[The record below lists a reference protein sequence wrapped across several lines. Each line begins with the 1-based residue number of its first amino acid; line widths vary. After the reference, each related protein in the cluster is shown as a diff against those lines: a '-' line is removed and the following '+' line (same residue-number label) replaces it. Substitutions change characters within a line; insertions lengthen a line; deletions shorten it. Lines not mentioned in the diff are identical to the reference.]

1 MTESRFNEIAQLIRN
16 KLQGGLSEEENIRW
30 EQWLSESP
38 DNLELAKQLEDP
50 VRLREAMKSFHAS
63 REKILG
69 RILEE
74 LPELNANH
82 RVSFIV
88 HRKSRRALIIRRSF
102 RYAAVFILLMGL
114 SGILWYTLKPGSE
127 KTVEQPVHPLTS
139 IQPGTNKAV
148 LTLGNGSR
156 IVLDS
161 SNRGLIASEG
171 GVAITVRDNRLSY
184 AETSDTATVTW
195 NTMTTPRGGQF
206 RLTLP
211 DGTAVWL
218 NAQSSITYP
227 VRFTGGERKVSVT
240 GEAYFEVFKN
250 PSQPFVADIRT
261 KGEVRVFGT
270 HFDINAY
277 EDEHSINTT
286 LLEGSVSVSAG
297 KNRRTIEPGQQ
308 VRILSDGS
316 LEQSSLTKSELS
328 EVTAWKDGSFY
339 FEEAD
344 IRTVMRQMQRWY
356 DVDIEYQGE
365 VREKFHLDI
374 RRSTTLDNVFRILQE
389 TRGVHF
395 KIEGR
400 KIKVMP

>member
-1 MTESRFNEIAQLIRN
+1 
-16 KLQGGLSEEENIRW
+16 
-30 EQWLSESP
+30 
-38 DNLELAKQLEDP
+38 
-50 VRLREAMKSFHAS
+50 
-63 REKILG
+63 
-69 RILEE
+69 
-74 LPELNANH
+74 
-82 RVSFIV
+82 
-88 HRKSRRALIIRRSF
+88 
-102 RYAAVFILLMGL
+102 
-114 SGILWYTLKPGSE
+114 
-127 KTVEQPVHPLTS
+127 
-139 IQPGTNKAV
+139 
-148 LTLGNGSR
+148 
-156 IVLDS
+156 
-161 SNRGLIASEG
+161 
-171 GVAITVRDNRLSY
+171 
-184 AETSDTATVTW
+184 
-195 NTMTTPRGGQF
+195 MTTPRGGQF

-316 LEQSSLTKSELS
+316 VEQSSLTKSELS